1 MDYKFSY
8 QERIENIENSI
19 ASYNQLKQLS
29 TQASG
34 FITISDSLLDNL
46 GSSLVVA
53 IYSLSEQLLKDT
65 IYKLLEVDF
74 KEETQSFKD
83 KFILKQIPPESHPIT
98 PDLDRIKSELKIF
111 DSNFK
116 LYLPK
121 ITDTYKKAYI
131 KLIKARHDYAHGNI
145 HTEGIEYT
153 DALHFVEYLNI
164 HYSEIIEGKYIK
176 NIQDYG
182 KNLIKLK
189 DHENYQEFTFHKEEI
204 ATSLSMCVGQ
214 IEELY
219 FSEEKYDIYY
229 LNEIYESLK
238 EAHDMLNDIKEDTFQ
253 EDIQKFKEFLD
264 VVI

>member
-1 MDYKFSY
+1 MDYNFSY

-131 KLIKARHDYAHGNI
+131 KLIQARHDYAHGNI

-153 DALHFVEYLNI
+153 DALRFVEYLNI
-164 HYSEIIEGKYIK
+164 HYSEIIEGNYIK
-176 NIQDYG
+176 VIQDYG
-182 KNLIKLK
+182 KSLIKLK
-189 DHENYQEFTFHKEEI
+189 IHTDYQQFACHKETI
-204 ATSLSMCVGQ
+204 TTSLSMYVDQ

-219 FSEEKYDIYY
+219 SSEKKYDIYY
-229 LNEIYESLK
+229 LNDIYESLR
-238 EAHDMLNDIKEDTFQ
+238 EAHDMLDDIQEDTFQ
-253 EDIQKFKEFLD
+253 EDIQKYREKLD
-264 VVI
+264 VVL

>member
-1 MDYKFSY
+1 MEYNFSY
-8 QERIENIENSI
+8 EDRFADIENRI
-19 ASYNQLKQLS
+19 ASFNEVTQLFRQNPDLITNPDTVKS
-29 TQASG
+29 TMKM
-34 FITISDSLLDNL
+34 
-46 GSSLVVA
+46 SLVVA

-74 KEETQSFKD
+74 TEETQSSKD

-121 ITDTYKKAYI
+121 ITDTYKNAYI
-131 KLIKARHDYAHGNI
+131 RLIQVRHDYAHGNI

-153 DALHFVEYLNI
+153 DALRFVEYLNI

-176 NIQDYG
+176 DIQGYS
-182 KNLIKLK
+182 KNLEKLK
-189 DHENYQEFTFHKEEI
+189 NHTDYQQFTFHKGQI
-204 ATSLSMCVGQ
+204 APSLSMYVDQ

-219 FSEEKYDIYY
+219 SSEEKYDIYY

-238 EAHDMLNDIKEDTFQ
+238 EANDMLDDIQEDTFQ
-253 EDIQKFKEFLD
+253 ADIQKFKEFLD
-264 VVI
+264 GVI

>member
-1 MDYKFSY
+1 MEYNFSY

-34 FITISDSLLDNL
+34 FITISDSLLNNL

-83 KFILKQIPPESHPIT
+83 KFILKQITPESHPIT

-116 LYLPK
+116 LFLPK
-121 ITDTYKKAYI
+121 ITETYKEAYMN
-131 KLIKARHDYAHGNI
+131 LIQARHDYAHGNI

-153 DALHFVEYLNI
+153 DALRFVEYLNI

-176 NIQDYG
+176 DIQDYS
-182 KNLIKLK
+182 KKLEKLK
-189 DHENYQEFTFHKEEI
+189 NHTDYQQFTFHKGQI
-204 ATSLSMCVGQ
+204 APSLSMYVDQ

-219 FSEEKYDIYY
+219 SSEEKYDIYY

-238 EAHDMLNDIKEDTFQ
+238 EANDMLDDIQEDTFQ
-253 EDIQKFKEFLD
+253 DDIQKFKEFLD
-264 VVI
+264 GII